1 MEYFHEREETSRQ
14 RNGYRLQVKRM
25 KKIAA
30 LLTVA
35 GLVAVAVCQ
44 EYMPGGHALFV
55 RTSSSAVGKKDTD
68 RIVESASTTIK
79 IGRKESDNV
88 G

>member
-1 MEYFHEREETSRQ
+1 
-14 RNGYRLQVKRM
+14 M
-25 KKIAA
+25 KKVAA

-55 RTSSSAVGKKDTD
+55 RTSSSAVGKKV
-68 RIVESASTTIK
+68 VESASTTIE